1 MTTVSLVPEQVT
13 PTRATPVGLAGQ
25 GLVHRT
31 LARWLAS
38 TCPVLPLDLSLDPPM
53 GGAAGQAV
61 MDGCGVVVLASD
73 GWDPGLH
80 RAINAECLARKVPWL
95 PVYVE
100 GGHAVI
106 GPGTLP
112 GQAGCAVCAQTR
124 RHAAHQDV
132 SEFAQLIERC
142 AAELADPCGSWLATC
157 GAELVAALV
166 ADELVCLTS
175 APQRARTRN
184 ALVRVDLAG
193 LVASVHSFLPDPW
206 CAACGDLPDDTEQ
219 AARIVTRPR
228 LKASPDGYR
237 VRLLSGGADQDRLLT
252 RYVDAQVGVIPSL
265 SRTGHSMFPGAW
277 SPVGLR
283 QSLHRSHGS
292 GRTLTVQAAEITAV
306 TEALERYGG
315 LAPCGKRT
323 VVQGSFAQLEDKA
336 LDPTRLGL
344 HSEAQYALPDFRYQ
358 RYHPDLMLSWVW
370 GYSFAQQRPLL
381 VPERYAYYG
390 IRHRKPSERAFV
402 SENSNGCAL
411 GGCLEEAILYGL
423 LEVAERDAFL
433 VTWYARLA
441 VPRVEVASLRG
452 SMLAL
457 IIERIE
463 HTTGYTIHIFN
474 TTMEQRVPCVW
485 VMAVDERDRADQP
498 KVVCAAGAHLDPER
512 AVEGALLELARQLQ
526 HAQHGYLDD
535 RDRILAMVAD
545 PFNVREMADHAP
557 LYYAPEVF
565 ERLSFL
571 ADTPRRQTFD
581 EAFPDQHGPSEDL
594 STDLHET
601 IGRYLDT
608 GLDVIV
614 VDQTGPEHAIERF
627 ACAKVIV
634 PGALPMVFGYQNQR
648 IHGFE
653 RLYRVGY
660 ELGYHQRPLTHAELN
675 PHPHP
680 FP

>member
-1 MTTVSLVPEQVT
+1 MTTVSIAPERVASE
-13 PTRATPVGLAGQ
+13 RATPIGLAGR
-25 GLVHRT
+25 GRLHRT
-31 LARWLAS
+31 LARQLAG
-38 TCPVLPLDLSLDPPM
+38 TCSVLPLDPP
-53 GGAAGQAV
+53 GVSQAV
-61 MDGCGVVVLASD
+61 LDGCGVVVLASD
-73 GWDPGLH
+73 GWDPTLH
-80 RAINAECLARKVPWL
+80 RAVNAECLAQGVPWL

-112 GQAGCAVCAQTR
+112 GQAGCVVCAQTR

-132 SEFAQLIERC
+132 QEFARLIERF
-142 AAELADPCGSWLATC
+142 AAELAAPCGSWLTMC
-157 GAELVAALV
+157 GAGLVAALV
-166 ADELVCLTS
+166 ADELRCLTA

-193 LVASVHSFLPDPW
+193 LVASAHSFLPDPW
-206 CAACGDLPDDTEQ
+206 CAACGDLPEDTEQ
-219 AARIVTRPR
+219 AARIVISSRP
-228 LKASPDGYR
+228 KASPGGYR
-237 VRLLSGGADQDRLLT
+237 VRSLSSSEDRDRLLT

-265 SRTGHSMFPGAW
+265 TRAGHSIFPGAR

-283 QSLHRSHGS
+283 QSVYRSNGS

-323 VVQGSFAQLEDKA
+323 VVRGSFAQLGGKA
-336 LDPTRLGL
+336 LDPARLGL

-358 RYHPDLMLSWVW
+358 RYHPNLTLNWVW

-381 VPERYAYYG
+381 VPESYAYYG
-390 IRHRKPSERAFV
+390 IRHRRPGERAFV

-433 VTWYARLA
+433 MTWYARLA
-441 VPRVEVASLRG
+441 VPRIEVASLPGRTLG
-452 SMLAL
+452 L

-463 HTTGYTIHIFN
+463 HTTGHTIHVFN

-485 VMAVDERDRADQP
+485 VMAVDEHNRADQP
-498 KVVCAAGAHLDPER
+498 KAVCAAGAHLDPER
-512 AVEGALLELARQLQ
+512 AIEGALLELVRQLQ
-526 HAQHGYLDD
+526 HAQRGYLND
-535 RDRILAMVAD
+535 RHRILGMVAD

-557 LYYAPEVF
+557 LYYAPEAF

-571 ADTPRRQTFD
+571 VGTPRRQTFD
-581 EAFPDQHGPSEDL
+581 EAFPDQHVPSEDL
-594 STDLHET
+594 STDVQET
-601 IGRYLDT
+601 IERYLDT
-608 GLDVIV
+608 GLDVLV
-614 VDQTGPEHAIERF
+614 VDQTGPEHALEQF
-627 ACAKVIV
+627 ACVKVIV

-653 RLYRVGY
+653 RLYRIGY
-660 ELGYHQRPLTHAELN
+660 ELGYHSRPLTHPELN